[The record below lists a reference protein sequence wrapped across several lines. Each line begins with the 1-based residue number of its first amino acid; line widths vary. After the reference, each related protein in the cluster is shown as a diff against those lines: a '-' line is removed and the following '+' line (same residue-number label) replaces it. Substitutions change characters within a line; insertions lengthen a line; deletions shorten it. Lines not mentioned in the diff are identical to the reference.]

1 MCIKKN
7 TNLQQITREHHIA
20 LFKDFKQKHY
30 WKKFKPNE
38 EFKTDKK
45 TSIYKIKMAKNPLTL
60 KVAVVL
66 NARNEEKHLGKTL
79 EFLQAQQLKPYRI
92 IVVNDGST
100 DKTGEIASSYD
111 VEVVERKKRKENFV
125 ARKELAETVNA
136 GLEKLDED
144 TDCDYILLM
153 SAEIHLPKNYLT
165 EVVKRMENNPKLVV
179 AAGVIRNEYTVVPR
193 GPGRVVKYDFWK
205 KLGLRYPINYWY
217 EGYLLWKAQS
227 MGYEIASFGDIIS
240 NSGRKTGSNYEPK
253 RYYYYGLGLKALG
266 YSSPY
271 AFARILIF
279 AKKNPRGAY
288 HMLRG
293 YLSNYNDL
301 YEPELRKFVRKTQL
315 NNIFHFNLEYLK
327 RFLTGFKNSK

>member
-1 MCIKKN
+1 
-7 TNLQQITREHHIA
+7 
-20 LFKDFKQKHY
+20 
-30 WKKFKPNE
+30 
-38 EFKTDKK
+38 
-45 TSIYKIKMAKNPLTL
+45 MAKNPLTL

-111 VEVVERKKRKENFV
+111 IEVVERKKRTENFV

-179 AAGVIRNEYTVVPR
+179 AAGVIRNEYTAVPR
-193 GPGRVVKYDFWK
+193 GPGRVVRYSFWK
-205 KLGLRYPINYWY
+205 KLGLRYPVNYWY

-227 MGYEIASFGDIIS
+227 LGYEIASFDDIVS
-240 NSGRKTGSNYEPK
+240 ETERKTGITYEPK

-266 YSSPY
+266 YTTPY
-271 AFARILIF
+271 ALARILIF
-279 AKKNPRGAY
+279 ARKKPKGAY
-288 HMLRG
+288 YMIKG
-293 YLSNYNDL
+293 FFSDYDDL
-301 YEPELRKFVRKTQL
+301 YESDLRDYVKKTQIHNILHL
-315 NNIFHFNLEYLK
+315 NPKYIKRIFK
-327 RFLTGFKNSK
+327 G